1 MPEKK
6 WSCFSPAPSRIE
18 YAEQEVDR
26 GKLLKM
32 QQNQKLK
39 CYAQEQ
45 KQQCVLKLL
54 RWLARSSSCII
65 HPKNFRLFVNHKV
78 VALRIEE
85 ICHWTKPPWSYAAL
99 ASIGLCR
106 HRRRSQAFIEI
117 IIVVRNVQ
125 SRVQVAFGEV
135 ASVRINLLLGGRE
148 EVLIILVS
156 DEAWVVARRKGNTL
170 AASSSRGHTLVVVG
184 VTIRSATPRS
194 DLEGAHSPKFDQSM
208 EVAKEN
214 RGWIIH
220 DIHGISPE

>member
-99 ASIGLCR
+99 ASTGLRR
-106 HRRRSQAFIEI
+106 HRIRRLFVIGI
-117 IIVVRNVQ
+117 VIVVRIVR
-125 SRVQVAFGEV
+125 SCVQVTFGRFLIIRVEMLFRG
-135 ASVRINLLLGGRE
+135 AE
-148 EVLIILVS
+148 EVFGIPVS
-156 DEAWVVARRKGNTL
+156 NETWMVTRWEGDAFA
-170 AASSSRGHTLVVVG
+170 AASSRAHTFVVVG
-184 VTIRSATPRS
+184 IAICSATPGSLVVIRIS
-194 DLEGAHSPKFDQSM
+194 K
-208 EVAKEN
+208 
-214 RGWIIH
+214 RG
-220 DIHGISPE
+220 